1 MYIPKGETPRKT
13 KEDKNMKRIDY
24 LEQMREEEKK
34 YSETHINMT
43 FGQAY
48 FAARRNEN
56 NLIDFSE
63 AIWEQDIDQ
72 ITENLAEFEIR
83 EFTISST
90 FSGLVTII
98 AEFDKRGWRVAGIT
112 EVNSSYSDFMTNE
125 KKVIP
130 AFRMQKA

>member
-1 MYIPKGETPRKT
+1 
-13 KEDKNMKRIDY
+13 MKRIEF
-24 LEQMREEEKK
+24 LEQMREQEKK
-34 YSETHINMT
+34 YSDTHINMT

-90 FSGLVTII
+90 FSGVITII
-98 AEFDKRGWRVAGIT
+98 AEFDKRGWKIAGIT
-112 EVNSSYSDFMTNE
+112 EVNASYTDFMSGE
-125 KKVIP
+125 HKIIP

>member
-1 MYIPKGETPRKT
+1 
-13 KEDKNMKRIDY
+13 MKRIEF
-24 LEQMREEEKK
+24 LEEMREQEKK
-34 YSETHINMT
+34 YSETQVNQT

-48 FAARRNEN
+48 FSARRNEN
-56 NLIDFSE
+56 NLLDFND

-90 FSGLVTII
+90 YSGLIEII
-98 AEFDKRGWRVAGIT
+98 AELDKRGWKIAGIT
-112 EVNSSYSDFMTNE
+112 EVNASYTDFMSGE
-125 KKVIP
+125 HKIIP

>member
-1 MYIPKGETPRKT
+1 MQTPEN
-13 KEDKNMKRIDY
+13 KEDTSMKRIEF
-24 LEQMREEEKK
+24 LEQMREQEKK
-34 YSETHINMT
+34 YSDTHINMT

-90 FSGLVTII
+90 FSGVITII
-98 AEFDKRGWRVAGIT
+98 AEFDKRGWKIAGIT
-112 EVNSSYSDFMTNE
+112 EVNASYTDFMSGE
-125 KKVIP
+125 HKIIP

>member
-1 MYIPKGETPRKT
+1 
-13 KEDKNMKRIDY
+13 MKRIEF
-24 LEQMREEEKK
+24 LEQMWEEEKK

-63 AIWEQDIDQ
+63 CIWDQDIDQ
-72 ITENLAEFEIR
+72 ITENLAEFGIR

-90 FSGLVTII
+90 FSGLITTI
-98 AEFDKRGWRVAGIT
+98 AEFDKRGWKVAGIT
-112 EVNSSYSDFMTNE
+112 EVNASYTDFMSGE
-125 KKVIP
+125 HKIIP

>member
-1 MYIPKGETPRKT
+1 
-13 KEDKNMKRIDY
+13 MKRIEF

-34 YSETHINMT
+34 YSETQVNQT

-56 NLIDFSE
+56 NLIDFNE
-63 AIWEQDIDQ
+63 VIWEHDLDQ
-72 ITENLAEFEIR
+72 ITANLDEFGIR

-90 FSGLVTII
+90 YSGLIEII
-98 AEFDKRGWRVAGIT
+98 AEFDKRGWKVAGIT
-112 EVNSSYSDFMTNE
+112 EVNASYTDFMSGE
-125 KKVIP
+125 HKIIP